1 MDLAASARILKV
13 SHDSSQREGKVPFV
27 LVFEEVWL
35 LKRLVKSAIDLLG
48 EAEKQMRISGTRD
61 KRD

>member
-1 MDLAASARILKV
+1 MDLAASARTLKV
-13 SHDSSQREGKVPFV
+13 SHDSSQRGGKVPFA

>member
-1 MDLAASARILKV
+1 MDLAASARASKV
-13 SHDSSQREGKVPFV
+13 SHDPSQRGGKVPFV

-35 LKRLVKSAIDLLG
+35 LKRLVKSAIDRLG

-61 KRD
+61 KWD